1 MPRKYK
7 RLSYEDR
14 KTIEEMCRNGK
25 KADEIAEAMDVHRA
39 TIYHELQRGG
49 AGGGNRQQ
57 YATTFNAPL
66 RRNGQD
72 LP

>member
-1 MPRKYK
+1 MARKYK

-14 KTIEEMCRNGK
+14 KTIEEMCWNGK
-25 KADEIAEAMDVHRA
+25 KADEIAAAMDVHRA

-57 YATTFNAPL
+57 YSADMAQ
-66 RRNGQD
+66 RAI
-72 LP
+72 

>member
-1 MPRKYK
+1 MARKYK

-14 KTIEEMCRNGK
+14 QTIEAMCRDGK
-25 KADEIAEAMDVHRA
+25 KADEIAEAMSVHRA

-57 YATTFNAPL
+57 YNADAAQ
-66 RRNGQD
+66 RAI
-72 LP
+72 